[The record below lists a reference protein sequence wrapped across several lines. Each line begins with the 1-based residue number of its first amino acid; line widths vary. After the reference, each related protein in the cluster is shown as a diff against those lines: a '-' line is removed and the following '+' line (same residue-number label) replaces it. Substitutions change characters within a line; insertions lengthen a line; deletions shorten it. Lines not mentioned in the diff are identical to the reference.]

1 MANNKPKNPK
11 LRQRL
16 QREHH
21 EAHKARREERE
32 QGERERFTQSPTPK
46 QARHQAGAYANRE
59 YAPVIRGIREEGA
72 QLAAQQKQSTAW
84 YDQLGSEQAAQ
95 AQTQLGAA
103 NQFASSL
110 TQQLAQANNTNAQYL
125 ASQQQAQ
132 AQQSAL
138 TGIPTQANSGNAA
151 AAGAN
156 ISNIDAV
163 NFNAPTLGAAYNQA
177 AATNSLGIQTKER
190 GHEVAQGLQGER
202 KKVRQDLRAAQKQ
215 KGQAYVG
222 KLEEQRES
230 ARKQEL
236 DKAAFA
242 LEGTEARQ
250 QQEAEA
256 AKIAQD
262 EVQNKRQAQTT
273 RRGQNTTAASSAAST
288 AASEQG
294 NRISQENAETTQQ
307 KAHREQVEY
316 NEEKRY
322 RRNHHGM
329 TPAEV
334 AATRKANQP
343 STSEKNDRKEN
354 LQNGYAA
361 AKQAIRALGKSPSTY
376 TPDEW
381 LALEQHMTA
390 PKTGKEPGSGIDP
403 AVARKVVEALKRR
416 AEAAAPAVEAVKG
429 ATGF

>member
-1 MANNKPKNPK
+1 MAQNKPKNPK
-11 LRQRL
+11 LHARL
-16 QREHH
+16 KREHH
-21 EAHKARREERE
+21 EAHKAHREERE
-32 QGERERFTQSPTPK
+32 QGERERFTRSPTPG

-72 QLAAQQKQSTAW
+72 QLAKQQEQSTAW

-156 ISNIDAV
+156 IANIDAV
-163 NFNAPTLGAAYNQA
+163 NLNAPTLGAAYNQA
-177 AATNSLGIQTKER
+177 AQTNSLGIQSRER
-190 GHEVAQGLQGER
+190 GHEVALGLQGER

-242 LEGTEARQ
+242 LEG
-250 QQEAEA
+250 QEAATQQA
-256 AKIAQD
+256 AEQQKIHQD
-262 EVQNKRQAQTT
+262 EVQNKRQARTT
-273 RRGQNTTAASSAAST
+273 RAGQASTAASSAAST
-288 AASEQG
+288 AASVEG
-294 NRISQENAETTQQ
+294 NQSSAQNAR
-307 KAHREQVEY
+307 REQ
-316 NEEKRY
+316 EEFDAERRY
-322 RRNHHGM
+322 KRNHGGR

-334 AATRKANQP
+334 AALQKSREP

-354 LQNGYAA
+354 VQNGYAA
-361 AKQAIRALGKSPSTY
+361 AQQAIKALGKSPTTY
-376 TPDEW
+376 TPAEW
-381 LALEQHMTA
+381 LALEQHLTA
-390 PKTGKEPGSGIDP
+390 PKTGREPGSGIDP
-403 AVARKVVEALKRR
+403 AVARKVVEALKRK
-416 AEAAAPAVEAVKG
+416 AEAAKPVVEVVKG